1 MKIKNL
7 GFNYSLLMSKLKS
20 LDMNKSMDI
29 IFIGSSIIFNV
40 SVSFLYIV
48 TKLGNLELLRV
59 FGIIVLFLIIPF
71 TITLVG
77 YIKEKE
83 ERKTIISLVIIL
95 FYLFLELLLDYILI
109 IPFREII
116 ALHIP
121 YIIIF
126 YAAVF
131 CMIGV
136 SFDKNKKMGFIVLVT
151 FFILLG
157 CLIYM
162 YMG

>member
-1 MKIKNL
+1 MNKSINL
-7 GFNYSLLMSKLKS
+7 S
-20 LDMNKSMDI
+20 KSMDI
-29 IFIGSSIIFNV
+29 IFIISSIIFNILV
-40 SVSFLYIV
+40 SVLYIA
-48 TKLGNLELLRV
+48 TKFDNLELIQV
-59 FGIIVLFLIIPF
+59 IGIIILFLIIPF

-83 ERKTIISLVIIL
+83 EKKIIISLGFIL
-95 FYLFLELLLDYILI
+95 FYFFVELLLDYILR
-109 IPFREII
+109 IPFRDIL

-126 YAAVF
+126 YVADF
-131 CMIGV
+131 SMIGV
-136 SFDKNKKMGFIVLVT
+136 TFDKNKKMGFVVLVT

-157 CLIYM
+157 CFIYR